1 MLYRNLSGYFREK
14 YGRRLT
20 KICIDAGFSCP
31 NRDGVCGVGGCI
43 FCSER
48 GSGEHI
54 EALSGVGEQVRRA
67 IDEAKEDELFVA
79 YFQNFSGTYA
89 PLEILK
95 KRYDEALI
103 SERIKVLAIAT
114 RPDCID
120 EGVAEL
126 IASYK
131 KERDVWV
138 ELGLQTASDETAK
151 IINRGYET
159 SVFTRAVKILEKYEI
174 PVVVHLIV
182 GLPGEGLSEIK
193 RTTEYIS
200 TLPVWGVKIHS
211 IYVAKGTRLATMYE
225 RGEYEPPTQSEY
237 TRSAVYILTHLP
249 REVVIHRLT
258 GDAPKDSLLAPEWNK
273 DKHRVI
279 EALTKEMQEK
289 GFTQG
294 CFFEK

>member
-31 NRDGVCGVGGCI
+31 NRDGTCGTGGCI

-67 IDEAKEDELFVA
+67 IDRASEDELFVA

-89 PLEILK
+89 PTEVLK

-103 SERIKVLAIAT
+103 SDRIKLLAIAT

-126 IASYK
+126 IAGYK

-159 SVFTRAVKILEKYEI
+159 AVFTRAVKILEKYGI

-193 RTTEYIS
+193 STTEYIS

-211 IYVAKGTRLATMYE
+211 IYVAKDTRLAEMYE
-225 RGEYEPPTQSEY
+225 RGEYEPPTLDEY
-237 TRSAVYILTHLP
+237 TESAVYILTHLSKDT
-249 REVVIHRLT
+249 VIHRLT

-273 DKHRVI
+273 NKHAVI
-279 EALTKEMQEK
+279 DALTKYMSENK
-289 GFTQG
+289 LSQG
-294 CFFEK
+294 CFYKK